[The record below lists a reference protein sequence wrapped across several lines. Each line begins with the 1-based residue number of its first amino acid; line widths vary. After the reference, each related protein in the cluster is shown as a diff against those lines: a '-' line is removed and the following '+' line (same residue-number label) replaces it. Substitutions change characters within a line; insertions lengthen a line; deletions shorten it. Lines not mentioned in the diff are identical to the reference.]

1 MILQRDYRLLLEEES
16 NLFILSMRIEFTIF
30 LNKFVYTFHR
40 EERYSIYIAKNY
52 RRTRNFLKI
61 EFIKISTDV
70 SIYWNFKGKTFDRLV
85 LLKKKKVNFFF
96 PKFKF
101 QLFQKV
107 KNENHHW
114 EYQLNVASIIPTHDK
129 SHFKMNHPVRFHSWA
144 LLKRKYWEDTS
155 WWLILVAIGG
165 GHRALRTLKTRYNR

>member
-1 MILQRDYRLLLEEES
+1 MKLSNRDSRNSVKGNRIGSRQEYAGESINHHRRQANSGITLLNELRQLRESATSLYTKMILQRDYRLLLEEES

-96 PKFKF
+96 PKFQF

-107 KNENHHW
+107 KNH
-114 EYQLNVASIIPTHDK
+114 Y
-129 SHFKMNHPVRFHSWA
+129 
-144 LLKRKYWEDTS
+144 
-155 WWLILVAIGG
+155 
-165 GHRALRTLKTRYNR
+165 

>member
-1 MILQRDYRLLLEEES
+1 MKAPRVYTKMILQRDYRLLLEEES

-70 SIYWNFKGKTFDRLV
+70 SIYWNFKGKTSRFIEKEKSKFL
-85 LLKKKKVNFFF
+85 F
-96 PKFKF
+96 PK
-101 QLFQKV
+101 
-107 KNENHHW
+107 
-114 EYQLNVASIIPTHDK
+114 I
-129 SHFKMNHPVRFHSWA
+129 
-144 LLKRKYWEDTS
+144 
-155 WWLILVAIGG
+155 
-165 GHRALRTLKTRYNR
+165 

>member
-1 MILQRDYRLLLEEES
+1 MKAPRVYTKMILQRDYRLLLEEES

-107 KNENHHW
+107 KNENHH
-114 EYQLNVASIIPTHDK
+114 
-129 SHFKMNHPVRFHSWA
+129 
-144 LLKRKYWEDTS
+144 
-155 WWLILVAIGG
+155 
-165 GHRALRTLKTRYNR
+165 

>member
-16 NLFILSMRIEFTIF
+16 NLFIPSMRIEFTIF

-40 EERYSIYIAKNY
+40 EERYSIYIAENY
-52 RRTRNFLKI
+52 RRTRNFSKI
-61 EFIKISTDV
+61 GFVKISTDV

-96 PKFKF
+96 PKFQF

-107 KNENHHW
+107 KNHYW
-114 EYQLNVASIIPTHDK
+114 EYELNVASTIPMINLTSKWIIPYGFTLG
-129 SHFKMNHPVRFHSWA
+129 PSWNESIE
-144 LLKRKYWEDTS
+144 KTPRDDSSS
-155 WWLILVAIGG
+155 WPLVVAI
-165 GHRALRTLKTRYNR
+165 ARYER